1 MSARS
6 DLMNGRERKSLNRLA
21 IIAVLALI
29 LGFVLSLS
37 QRSAYLRAKDVHE
50 RSRESYLAIDGSL
63 EKVKIERAK
72 WDEAS
77 EDIDFFRSRFMYNDE
92 DGINALRLDL
102 EKIFDQAG
110 LRVRDISYNYAEL
123 EKGRVKKIVATF
135 NYSGSYPNFKKL
147 LGIIE
152 RFPKFLTVE
161 KLDFTDTGTVSGIL
175 RVRLMLAGYYG
186 I

>member
-1 MSARS
+1 
-6 DLMNGRERKSLNRLA
+6 MNGRERKVLKRLA
-21 IIAVLALI
+21 LVAVLALI
-29 LGFVLSLS
+29 LGFALSFK
-37 QRSAYLRAKDVHE
+37 QRSSYLQAKDVHVQ
-50 RSRESYLAIDGSL
+50 SRESFLAIDGTL
-63 EKVKIERAK
+63 EKVKAERAR
-72 WDEAS
+72 WDEAK
-77 EDIDFFRSRFMYNDE
+77 EDIEFFRNRFMYNDE

>member
-1 MSARS
+1 MSVRS
-6 DLMNGRERKSLNRLA
+6 DLMNGRERKILNRLA
-21 IIAVLALI
+21 IAAVLVRISGLV
-29 LGFVLSLS
+29 FSLR
-37 QRSAYLRAKDVHE
+37 QRSAYLRANDVHE
-50 RSRESYLAIDGSL
+50 QSRERYQTIDGTL
-63 EKVKIERAK
+63 EKVKTERGR
-72 WDEAS
+72 WDEAK
-77 EDIDFFRSRFMYNDE
+77 EDIEFFRSRFMYNDE

-102 EKIFDQAG
+102 EKIFGQAG

-135 NYSGSYPNFKKL
+135 NYSGSYPNIKKL

-161 KLDFTDTGTVSGIL
+161 NLDFTDTGTVSGIL